1 MIRSS
6 RWLPWSSLGTLK
18 LVFNVP
24 SDDQGSRPD
33 DLSISLCVP
42 DNGRWRRCH
51 MSLVHTWSR
60 PPLYSSHGDTSCHP
74 TPDNTACSVHHSLNL
89 QDITKVHSIY
99 NFFSLKTSISFM
111 KMLILKY
118 LPFCSGLNVWTLP
131 SSGPLHICDPKQLY
145 RKTSSIIR
153 TLVGNKIVDN
163 SDVVGASPVGA
174 VPTTSSFST

>member
-1 MIRSS
+1 MCQLIKLWQNKAHQNYVHILWYILYLEIKIIMIRSS

-118 LPFCSGLNVWTLP
+118 LPFCSGLNVWTLLVLCIYVTQ
-131 SSGPLHICDPKQLY
+131 SSYTVKPLI
-145 RKTSSIIR
+145 
-153 TLVGNKIVDN
+153 
-163 SDVVGASPVGA
+163 
-174 VPTTSSFST
+174 